1 MRFFCTLKPV
11 RLNNT
16 LFSKGLV
23 MRLLTAV
30 FICSLF
36 IFYSS
41 STLAGPDLKQQTISY
56 TQQTHTIKSAV
67 LNEERT
73 VVVQLPKSYQANPD
87 KVYPVIYR
95 LDGAGN
101 IPLISAVMERLQNDN
116 RAPEVIIVAIENT
129 NRLRD
134 LYPTV
139 NKEPQGPVGEGGGA
153 VKFLAFIEQELM
165 PLINKSY
172 RSHNFNVIAGA
183 SAAGVFAL
191 YTMQANPELFQAH
204 IAYSPAVWWNYGAP
218 VKAAKSFINKSKD
231 LNNYVYINIGE
242 EAGLMRERYNELQQ
256 ALQSNSLP
264 SLRFFSDTF
273 NNVSHNLTSVAG
285 SFNAYHNLFLPKQMP
300 MSALSDDIESID
312 VYYKKLS
319 QQWGEQIAPPDRAVR
334 SLGYNLTGSKQF
346 TRAIEVFKYNIKN
359 HPKSV
364 DAFSALSYGY
374 EMQGDTRQAL
384 EQMESALAI
393 TNESYPY
400 INYLRETK
408 ARLQAELSK
417 N

>member
-1 MRFFCTLKPV
+1 
-11 RLNNT
+11 
-16 LFSKGLV
+16 

-36 IFYSS
+36 TFYSS
-41 STLAGPDLKQQTISY
+41 STLAEPDLKQQTISY

-67 LNEERT
+67 LNEERI
-73 VVVQLPKSYQANPD
+73 VVVQLPKSYQANPN

-153 VKFLAFIEQELM
+153 AKFLAFIEQELM

-172 RSHNFNVIAGA
+172 RTHNYNVIAGA

-204 IAYSPAVWWNYGAP
+204 IAYSPAVWWNYGAS
-218 VKAAKSFINKSKD
+218 VKATKSFINKSKD
-231 LNNYVYINIGE
+231 LNNYIYINIGE
-242 EAGLMRERYNELQQ
+242 EAGIMRERYNELQQ
-256 ALQSNSLP
+256 ALQSNNLQN
-264 SLRFFSDTF
+264 LRFFSDAF
-273 NNVSHNLTSVAG
+273 DGVSHNLTSAAG

-300 MSALSDDIESID
+300 ISDLTDDVTSID
-312 VYYKKLS
+312 AYYQTLS
-319 QQWGEQIAPPDRAVR
+319 QQWGEQISPPDRAVR

-359 HPKSV
+359 HPRSV
-364 DAFSALSYGY
+364 DALSALSYGY

-393 TNESYPY
+393 ADDSYPY
-400 INYLRETK
+400 INYLKETR
-408 ARLQAELSK
+408 ARLKKHDKRQ
-417 N
+417 

>member
-1 MRFFCTLKPV
+1 
-11 RLNNT
+11 
-16 LFSKGLV
+16 

-36 IFYSS
+36 TFYSS
-41 STLAGPDLKQQTISY
+41 STLAEPDLKQQTISY

-67 LNEERT
+67 LNEERI
-73 VVVQLPKSYQANPD
+73 VVVQLPKSYQANPN

-153 VKFLAFIEQELM
+153 AKFLAFIEQELM

-172 RSHNFNVIAGA
+172 RTHNYNVIAGA

-242 EAGLMRERYNELQQ
+242 EAGIMRERYNELQQ
-256 ALQSNSLP
+256 ALQSNNLQN
-264 SLRFFSDTF
+264 LRFFSDAF
-273 NNVSHNLTSVAG
+273 DGVSHNLTSAAG

-300 MSALSDDIESID
+300 ISDLTDDVTSID
-312 VYYKKLS
+312 AYYQTLS
-319 QQWGEQIAPPDRAVR
+319 QQWGEQISPPDRAVR

-359 HPKSV
+359 HPRSV
-364 DAFSALSYGY
+364 DALSALSYGY

-393 TNESYPY
+393 ADDSYPY
-400 INYLRETK
+400 INYLKETR
-408 ARLQAELSK
+408 ARLKKHDKRQ
-417 N
+417 

>member
-1 MRFFCTLKPV
+1 
-11 RLNNT
+11 
-16 LFSKGLV
+16 

-36 IFYSS
+36 TFYSS
-41 STLAGPDLKQQTISY
+41 STLAEPDLKQQTISY
-56 TQQTHTIKSAV
+56 TQQTHTIKSAA
-67 LNEERT
+67 LNEQRT
-73 VVVQLPKSYQANPD
+73 VVVQLPKSYQANPN

-153 VKFLAFIEQELM
+153 AKFLAFIEQELM

-231 LNNYVYINIGE
+231 LNNYVYIN
-242 EAGLMRERYNELQQ
+242 
-256 ALQSNSLP
+256 
-264 SLRFFSDTF
+264 FD
-273 NNVSHNLTSVAG
+273 
-285 SFNAYHNLFLPKQMP
+285 
-300 MSALSDDIESID
+300 
-312 VYYKKLS
+312 
-319 QQWGEQIAPPDRAVR
+319 
-334 SLGYNLTGSKQF
+334 
-346 TRAIEVFKYNIKN
+346 
-359 HPKSV
+359 
-364 DAFSALSYGY
+364 
-374 EMQGDTRQAL
+374 
-384 EQMESALAI
+384 
-393 TNESYPY
+393 
-400 INYLRETK
+400 
-408 ARLQAELSK
+408 
-417 N
+417 

>member
-1 MRFFCTLKPV
+1 
-11 RLNNT
+11 
-16 LFSKGLV
+16 
-23 MRLLTAV
+23 MRLLIAV
-30 FICSLF
+30 FICSLI

-41 STLAGPDLKQQTISY
+41 STLAEPDLKQQTISY
-56 TQQTHTIKSAV
+56 TQQIHTINSAV
-67 LNEERT
+67 LNEQRT
-73 VVVQLPKSYQANPD
+73 VVVQLPKSYQAKPN

-153 VKFLAFIEQELM
+153 AKFLAFIEQELM

-172 RSHNFNVIAGA
+172 RTHNYNVIAGA

-191 YTMQANPELFQAH
+191 YTMQANPDLFQAH
-204 IAYSPAVWWNYGAP
+204 IAYSPAVWWNYGAS
-218 VKAAKSFINKSKD
+218 VKATKAFINKSKN
-231 LNNYVYINIGE
+231 LSNYIYINIGE
-242 EAGLMRERYNELQQ
+242 EAGIMRERYNELQQ

-264 SLRFFSDTF
+264 NLRFFSDAF
-273 NNVSHNLTSVAG
+273 DGVSHNLTSVAG

-300 MSALSDDIESID
+300 ISALTDDVTSID
-312 VYYKKLS
+312 AYYQSLS
-319 QQWGEQIAPPDRAVR
+319 QQWGEQIAPSDRAVR

-346 TRAIEVFKYNIKN
+346 TRAIEVFRYNIKN

-393 TNESYPY
+393 ADDSYPY
-400 INYLRETK
+400 IHYLKETK
-408 ARLQAELSK
+408 ARLQTQLSK
-417 N
+417 TQ

>member
-1 MRFFCTLKPV
+1 
-11 RLNNT
+11 
-16 LFSKGLV
+16 

-30 FICSLF
+30 FMCSLF

-41 STLAGPDLKQQTISY
+41 STLAEPDLKQQVISY
-56 TQQTHTIKSAV
+56 TQQTHTINSAV

-73 VVVQLPKSYQANPD
+73 VVVQLPNNYQANPN

-153 VKFLAFIEQELM
+153 ANFLAFIEQELM

-172 RSHNFNVIAGA
+172 RTHNYNVIAGA
-183 SAAGVFAL
+183 SAAGVFSL
-191 YTMQANPELFQAH
+191 YTMHANPKLFQAL

-218 VKAAKSFINKSKD
+218 VKATKSFINKSKD

-256 ALQSNSLP
+256 ALQSNNSP
-264 SLRFFSDTF
+264 SLRFFSDAF
-273 NNVSHNLTSVAG
+273 DDVSHNLTSVAG
-285 SFNAYHNLFLPKQMP
+285 AFNAYHNLFLPKQMP
-300 MSALSDDIESID
+300 MSALGDDVASID
-312 VYYKKLS
+312 VYYKTLS
-319 QQWGEQIAPPDRAVR
+319 QQWGEQITPPERAVR
-334 SLGYNLTGSKQF
+334 QLGYNLVNMQQYE
-346 TRAIEVFKYNIKN
+346 RAVAVFKHNVKY
-359 HPKSV
+359 HPQSV
-364 DAFSALSYGY
+364 DALWGLGYGY
-374 EMQGDTRQAL
+374 EVQGNIKQAL
-384 EQMESALAI
+384 IKIEAALNVVD
-393 TNESYPY
+393 TTYPY
-400 INYLRETK
+400 LDALKETK
-408 ARLQAELSK
+408 SRLQTQLNK
-417 N
+417 MQ

>member
-1 MRFFCTLKPV
+1 
-11 RLNNT
+11 
-16 LFSKGLV
+16 
-23 MRLLTAV
+23 MRLLTTLCFVSFFV
-30 FICSLF
+30 F
-36 IFYSS
+36 SS
-41 STLAGPDLKQQTISY
+41 QNTFAQSNTKQQSADY
-56 TQQTHTIKSAV
+56 SQYTHTFKSTV

-73 VVVQLPKSYQANPD
+73 VVVQLPKRYQAEPN

-101 IPLISAVMERLQNDN
+101 IPLASAVIERLQNDN

-134 LYPTV
+134 FYPTV

-153 VKFLAFIEQELM
+153 DKFLAFFEQELI
-165 PLINKSY
+165 PLVDKNY
-172 RSHNFNVIAGA
+172 RTHDYKVISGA
-183 SAAGVFAL
+183 SAGGVFAL
-191 YTMQANPELFQAH
+191 YALQAKPELFQAH
-204 IAYSPAVWWNYGAP
+204 IAYSPAVWWNYGAS
-218 VKAAKSFINKSKD
+218 VKSTKSFIAKSKD
-231 LNNYVYINIGE
+231 LNSYVYINIGE
-242 EAGLMRERYNELQQ
+242 EAGIMRERYDDLQQ
-256 ALQSNSLP
+256 SLQSNKLAN
-264 SLRFFSDTF
+264 LRFFSDAF
-273 NNVSHNLTSVAG
+273 AGVSHNLTSVAG
-285 SFNAYHNLFLPKQMP
+285 AFNAYHNLFLPKQMP
-300 MSALSDDIESID
+300 ISALINDVASID
-312 VYYKKLS
+312 IYYQNLS

-364 DAFSALSYGY
+364 DALSALSYGY
-374 EMQGDTRQAL
+374 EIQGDTRQAL

-393 TNESYPY
+393 ADDSYPY
-400 INYLRETK
+400 INYLKETK